1 MSEHHRHPH
10 AQDEETS
17 STGTEHA
24 KTAQT
29 VGGSEAV
36 ELGFIPDVRKL
47 IKVQDE
53 ATVSRTIMQQQGG
66 NVVLFSFDAG
76 QELSEHTAAMPVFVQ
91 TISGHLEVTGSG
103 ETVDLLPGGLV
114 YFPTRLPHAVKAVEP
129 SIMMLTMITPARAA
143 AKAQ

>member
-1 MSEHHRHPH
+1 MSEQHRHPH

-17 STGTEHA
+17 STGEEQ
-24 KTAQT
+24 AQT
-29 VGGSEAV
+29 ARTKGLSEAV

-91 TISGHLEVTGSG
+91 TISGHIEVTGSG
-103 ETVDLLPGGLV
+103 ETVDLFPGGLV

-143 AKAQ
+143 AKTQ